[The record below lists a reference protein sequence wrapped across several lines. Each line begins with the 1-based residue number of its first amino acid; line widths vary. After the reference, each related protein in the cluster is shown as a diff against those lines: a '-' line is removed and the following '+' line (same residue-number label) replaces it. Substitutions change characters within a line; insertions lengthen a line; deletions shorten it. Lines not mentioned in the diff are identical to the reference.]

1 MKKFFLFTN
10 LFFLC
15 LILGFSAQAK
25 DVCGII
31 DEDTV
36 WGCAD
41 SPIIVTCDVTVI
53 EGVTLTIEPCVEVR
67 FNEDMALIIE
77 GTLIAEGTSDE
88 VIIFTSNDVQEP
100 GYWGY
105 IFFADTSA
113 EECILRYTTVEYGGS
128 VREVI
133 AINSSSPSIDNS
145 RIINNNNGGIYV
157 AMGSP
162 VISNCEIKGN
172 LENGISFS
180 GDENSTLTV
189 DNCDISGN
197 SYDGIDADDGTVVS
211 QNCTISGNDRKGIDA
226 AYGTLT
232 IDNCTISENER
243 GIMADDCI
251 VTIENCIISEN
262 NGTDNGG
269 IAAFY
274 GNVTIQ
280 NCTISENSEGGITA
294 HHDSNVT
301 IQNCTISGNFG
312 SGIYAYGTVTTQ
324 NCTISGNTGSGISAS
339 GTATI
344 DNCVI
349 SGNSY
354 GISASGIV
362 TIKRNRIIQ
371 NVGSFGVY
379 LRDLKSG
386 SVIGGDSCEDA
397 NVIKDNTG
405 NGVYI
410 DGNPAFNYND
420 IYNNGDYEL
429 VCGNE
434 SGADPLDATNIFWGT
449 TEESEI
455 KKLIWDCHDDAALGC
470 VNYIPF
476 LEEPCWPI
484 IPPEIHDVMPSFRGQ
499 GATGQDIVVTGE
511 NFIRG
516 ADVSFSCDGITVYST
531 TWESDTEELIAHIDI
546 APDAPV
552 GVCDVIVTNPGGET
566 GTGENMFEV
575 TTAPTV
581 TSTNP
586 DGLPQGSENQ
596 DVTIVGSG
604 FVDNLP
610 DDPNGDQ
617 LDADFG
623 DGITVNSVTF
633 VSSTELIA
641 NISIADDAEFG
652 ARDVEVVSGDAGVGI
667 GVGIFTVFSAG
678 GPTIDIH
685 IDQEV
690 YQPEDEM
697 WVYADFSNHTDKP
710 VGGIAALFLIK
721 LSPILRL
728 YEITFRFMP
737 TGYEEQGYEF
747 HHESSPPVDKP
758 GTYAWLGVLF
768 SRKDG
773 YLDSSVAVWS
783 YETSVSAAD
792 AERIRQ
798 IAEEYAQGLTL
809 NAILNMKPAEGFEK
823 DAFPIP
829 AESMLFQNMPNP
841 FNPETWIPYQ
851 LAEDTDVK
859 IRIYNVTGK
868 LVRTLDLGH
877 KDAGLY
883 LSKDK
888 AAYWNGKDSLGQK
901 VASGVYF
908 YTLQESGAGEF
919 KTTRKMIIIK

>member
-1 MKKFFLFTN
+1 MKKFYLFTN

-31 DEDTV
+31 DEDTI
-36 WGCAD
+36 WRCAD
-41 SPIIVTCDVTVI
+41 SPIIVICDVTVI

-67 FNEDMALIIE
+67 FSEDMALIIE
-77 GTLIAEGTSDE
+77 GTLIAEGTIDE
-88 VIIFTSNDVQEP
+88 EITFTSNGAQEP
-100 GYWGY
+100 GYWGH

-145 RIINNNNGGIYV
+145 HIINNGNGGIYV

-162 VISNCEIKGN
+162 VISNCEIKDN
-172 LENGISFS
+172 LENGISFA

-226 AYGTLT
+226 DYVTLT
-232 IDNCTISENER
+232 I
-243 GIMADDCI
+243 G
-251 VTIENCIISEN
+251 
-262 NGTDNGG
+262 
-269 IAAFY
+269 
-274 GNVTIQ
+274 
-280 NCTISENSEGGITA
+280 
-294 HHDSNVT
+294 
-301 IQNCTISGNFG
+301 NCTISGNNDNGIDAYG
-312 SGIYAYGTVTTQ
+312 SVTINIQNSDISGNSDGGIYAYGTVTIQNCTINENSGPEAGGGIYAGGTVTIEDCTISGNTASYGGGIYADSGTVTID
-324 NCTISGNTGSGISAS
+324 NCTISGNTA
-339 GTATI
+339 
-344 DNCVI
+344 
-349 SGNSY
+349 SY
-354 GISASGIV
+354 GGVIHAWDTI
-362 TIKRNRIIQ
+362 TIKRNLITQ
-371 NVGSFGVY
+371 NTVSDGCIVY
-379 LRDLKSG
+379 LYLESD
-386 SVIGGDSCEDA
+386 SVIGGDSREDA
-397 NVIKDNTG
+397 NIITDNTG
-405 NGVYI
+405 DGVYI
-410 DGNPAFNYND
+410 KGNPAFNYND
-420 IYNNGDYEL
+420 VYNNGDYEL

-434 SGADPLDATNIFWGT
+434 FGEPDIDATNNFWGT

-476 LEEPCWPI
+476 LIEPV
-484 IPPEIHDVMPSFRGQ
+484 PPPFVYDSMPSSRGQ
-499 GATGQDIVVTGE
+499 GAEGQYIVVTGE
-511 NFIRG
+511 NFIHG
-516 ADVSFSCDGITVYST
+516 ADVSFSGDGIKVNFTKF
-531 TWESDTEELIAHIDI
+531 ESDTELRAYIDI
-546 APDAPV
+546 DSGAPV
-552 GVCDVIVTNPGGET
+552 GVCDVTVTNPDGQEDT
-566 GTGENMFEV
+566 KENIFEV
-575 TTAPTV
+575 TAAPTV
-581 TSTNP
+581 EITNP
-586 DGLPQGSENQ
+586 DGLPQSSENQ

-610 DDPNGDQ
+610 DDPNGPQ
-617 LDADFG
+617 LAADFG
-623 DGITVNSVTF
+623 DGIIVNSVTF

-652 ARDVEVVSGDAGVGI
+652 NRDVEVVNGDAGVGI
-667 GVGIFTVFSAG
+667 GVGIFTMFSAG

-690 YQPEDEM
+690 YHPEDEM

-747 HHESSPPVDKP
+747 HHESNPPVDKP

-773 YLDSSVAVWS
+773 YLDSSIAVWS
-783 YETSVSAAD
+783 YETSVSATD

-809 NAILNMKPAEGFEK
+809 NAVLNMKPAEGFEK
-823 DAFPIP
+823 DAFAIP

-851 LAEDTDVK
+851 LAEDTDVT